1 MNQLEAFT
9 KTGEIDLLNQGTIDA
24 FPFPVFIKDWNRRYV
39 LCNAAFYDFLKARP
53 TQVIGFTTREIS
65 PPENAK
71 TYKDADDSLFQNGGS
86 QTYRSHVKD
95 FEGHSHYVE
104 FRKSLI
110 PSSEGKQLLV
120 GSIVDL
126 TELEESFERCHLLS
140 DLASEAILMHSVGII
155 QDCNKAAET
164 VFQLPPEKIT
174 GAHINNFVDHRW
186 LNYITYLCVN
196 HQEEQ
201 CELEMV
207 RASGENFP
215 VLATFKNGVFKS
227 QNVGVVSIRDRS
239 GDLAQTHLVR
249 KLWTAIEQSHNTVV
263 MTDPKGN
270 IEYVNPHFTKVTG
283 YSKEEAIGKNPRI
296 LKSGRTSFE
305 TYKEMWETLNNQETW
320 QGELV
325 NKRKDGS
332 LYWEKATIAPVVDRY
347 NQTTA
352 FIAVKDDV
360 SIIKQQEEQLL
371 HQAYY
376 DGLTDLPN
384 RVLAYD
390 RLEQGLRSYKRGKK
404 PVGVIFID
412 LDDFKKVN
420 DTLGHQVGDAVLIE
434 AAKRLTR
441 CVRETDTVGRQGG
454 DEFLVIVPDLEDTD
468 ILAQIAEKIIEAFRV
483 PFNNMGM
490 DIQIGTSIGISVSPT
505 DGEDASTLMRNADLA
520 MYKSKEAGK
529 NIYSYFQNQLSENA
543 LRKIEIE
550 RQLRN
555 FKETQELYLVY
566 QPIVDAV
573 TQQIVGA
580 EALLRW
586 ENDELGFVTP
596 GEFIPII
603 EQSGLIVKVGQWV
616 LEQACNTL
624 RIWKEGGN
632 IAEDFF
638 LSVNVSPRQFR
649 KHNFPDIV
657 AETLSKSGAC
667 PQNLKL
673 EVTETL
679 LLNDID
685 EVKKQLQDLNK
696 LGVRLSLD
704 DFGTGY
710 SSLVSL
716 KRFPFS
722 TVKIDK
728 TFVDDIEVDEE
739 SRLLCAAAIA
749 MGRSLKLDTIIE
761 GVETH
766 QQLDF
771 VREHGCTYIQGYLTG
786 KPMKKTQFEE
796 LLEIKR
802 NI

>member
-1 MNQLEAFT
+1 MNELEALT
-9 KTGEIDLLNQGTIDA
+9 KSGKINLLNQLTIDA
-24 FPFPVFIKDWNRRYV
+24 FPFPVFIKDWKRHYV

-53 TQVIGFTTREIS
+53 NQIIGLTAREIS
-65 PPENAK
+65 PAKNAE
-71 TYKDADDSLFQNGGS
+71 TYKDADDNLFQNGGS
-86 QTYRSHVKD
+86 QTYRAHVQD
-95 FEGHSHYVE
+95 FDGLSHYVE
-104 FRKSLI
+104 FRKALVV
-110 PSSEGKQLLV
+110 SSEGKQFLV
-120 GSIVDL
+120 GSIIDL

-140 DLASEAILMHSVGII
+140 DLASEAILMHRDGLI

-164 VFQLPPEKIT
+164 VFCLPNRKII
-174 GAHINNFVDHRW
+174 GSHISNYVDDRW
-186 LNYITYLCVN
+186 LNYVTYLCIN
-196 HQEEQ
+196 HKEEQ
-201 CELEMV
+201 CELQMV
-207 RASGENFP
+207 RSNGEHFP

-227 QNVGVVSIRDRS
+227 RNVGVVSIRDRS

-249 KLWTAIEQSHNTVV
+249 KLWTAIEQSHNTIL
-263 MTDPKGN
+263 MTDPRGN
-270 IEYVNPHFTKVTG
+270 IEYVNPHFSKVTG
-283 YSKEEAIGKNPRI
+283 YSKSEVIGQNPKI
-296 LKSGRTSFE
+296 LKSGRTPAK
-305 TYKEMWETLNNQETW
+305 TYKEMWKTLRQQKTW

-347 NQTTA
+347 NQTTG

-390 RLEQGLRSYKRGKK
+390 RLEQGLRSYRRGKK

-434 AAKRLTR
+434 AGKRLTT

-454 DEFLVIVPDLEDTD
+454 DEFLIILPDLEDTD
-468 ILAQIAEKIIEAFRV
+468 VLAQIAEKIIDAFKV
-483 PFNNMGM
+483 PFFHVGM
-490 DIQIGTSIGISVSPT
+490 DIHIGTSIGIAVSPT

-529 NIYSYFQNQLSENA
+529 NIYTYFQHQLSENA

-550 RQLRN
+550 RQLRK
-555 FKETQELYLVY
+555 FKTTRELYPVF

-573 TQQIVGA
+573 TQDIVGA
-580 EALLRW
+580 EVLLRW
-586 ENDELGFVTP
+586 ENKKLGQVSP
-596 GEFIPII
+596 AEFIPVI
-603 EQSGLIVKVGQWV
+603 EQSGLIVEIGKWV
-616 LEQACNTL
+616 LDAACTAL
-624 RIWKEGGN
+624 KTWADKQL
-632 IAEDFF
+632 IAKDFF

-649 KHNFPDIV
+649 ELNLPEAVLSVLKNTGAK
-657 AETLSKSGAC
+657 AE
-667 PQNLKL
+667 NLKL

-679 LLNDID
+679 LLSDAD
-685 EVKKQLQDLNK
+685 EVKRQLQELK
-696 LGVRLSLD
+696 SLGVKLSLD

-710 SSLVSL
+710 SSLVAL
-716 KRFPFS
+716 KRFPFT

-739 SRLLCAAAIA
+739 ERLLCAAAIA

-761 GVETH
+761 GVET
-766 QQLDF
+766 QKQLDF
-771 VREHGCTYIQGYLTG
+771 VKEHGADYIQGYLTG
-786 KPMKKTQFEE
+786 RPMRKNDFENHMLKT
-796 LLEIKR
+796 K
-802 NI
+802 